1 MSTTELFNT
10 PEILAAIAEPEISS
24 EEDEID
30 LYSVREVNAFNDE
43 LELYMKENTELKDEV
58 AKLKCTSLQMMVDL
72 KKKKAKVEELLADL
86 SRMSEL
92 AKVTEEL
99 LVKKDRIIANQKKQI
114 DEKYERKSREIMKQ
128 GGRKVTEYVV
138 GRHFRKC
145 KMLVRDTK
153 EALAIRGEPKWFRE
167 SIFIDANTHED
178 KFLIWSYSDFALD
191 FMEQRIKAL
200 MVEGVNLYC
209 PPPGF

>member
-1 MSTTELFNT
+1 MRHPQITKLQQITNMSTTELFNT

-30 LYSVREVNAFNDE
+30 FYNVHEVNAMNLEYTE
-43 LELYMKENTELKDEV
+43 LKTENTEL
-58 AKLKCTSLQMMVDL
+58 
-72 KKKKAKVEELLADL
+72 KAKVEELLADL

-128 GGRKVTEYVV
+128 GGQKVTEYVV

-153 EALAIRGEPKWFRE
+153 EALAIRGEPKWFKQ

>member
-24 EEDEID
+24 EEDEICETFKECA
-30 LYSVREVNAFNDE
+30 LNEE
-43 LELYMKENTELKDEV
+43 LELYMKENTELKDKV
-58 AKLKCTSLQMMVDL
+58 AKLKCTCLDMVVDL

-128 GGRKVTEYVV
+128 GGQKVTEYVV

-153 EALAIRGEPKWFRE
+153 EALAIRGEPKCFRE
-167 SIFIDANTHED
+167 SIFIDSNTHED

-209 PPPGF
+209 PPGF